1 MANFDIRNRV
11 ALVTGGATGIGF
23 GVAKGLAQAGAVVVV
38 AGRRLDKAREAA
50 EELKGSGAKAEAI
63 ALDVTQKS
71 DIDREFGAVA
81 ARHGRLDILVTSAGT
96 NRRLPTL
103 EYDEASWDAVIDTNL
118 KGPLLCAQPFVRR
131 RVAAGGGGAI
141 VNIASTAAFSARAGA
156 GHYCA
161 SKAGLVMLTKCMAME
176 FGPHRI
182 RVNAVAPGLIDVEG
196 ERVSADYKRNFLPMI
211 PYGRLGLP
219 PDVARAV
226 AFLASDAADFITG
239 TVLPVDG
246 GFLTGRP
253 LMRAGS
259 T

>member
-1 MANFDIRNRV
+1 MTKRV
-11 ALVTGGATGIGF
+11 AVVTGAATGLGRAIAEALAADGAA
-23 GVAKGLAQAGAVVVV
+23 VAVTDINLASATRV
-38 AGRRLDKAREAA
+38 
-50 EELKGSGAKAEAI
+50 AEAI
-63 ALDVTQKS
+63 ARNGGSARAWRLDVRDAAAT
-71 DIDREFGAVA
+71 EAFYTEVEGAL
-81 ARHGRLDILVTSAGT
+81 GTPTELVNNAGIYPD
-96 NRRLPTL
+96 NTL
-103 EYDEASWDAVIDTNL
+103 VDLSEAVWDAVIDTNL

-131 RVAAGGGGAI
+131 RIAAGGGGAI

-176 FGPHRI
+176 FGAHRI

-196 ERVSADYKRNFLPMI
+196 ERVSSEYKRNFLPMI
-211 PYGRLGLP
+211 PYGRLGVP

-259 T
+259 Q

>member
-1 MANFDIRNRV
+1 MTKRV
-11 ALVTGGATGIGF
+11 AVVTGAAHGLGRAIAETLAAE
-23 GVAKGLAQAGAVVVV
+23 GVAVAVTDINLDAASRTVATITAGGGTAQAW
-38 AGRRLDKAREAA
+38 RLDVRDAAAIEALFAAVEAA
-50 EELKGSGAKAEAI
+50 LGTPTALVNNAGIYPDNALSDMAEA
-63 ALDVTQKS
+63 V
-71 DIDREFGAVA
+71 
-81 ARHGRLDILVTSAGT
+81 
-96 NRRLPTL
+96 
-103 EYDEASWDAVIDTNL
+103 WDAVIDTNL

-131 RVAAGGGGAI
+131 RIAAGGGGAI

-182 RVNAVAPGLIDVEG
+182 RVNAVAPGLIEVEG
-196 ERVSADYKRNFLPMI
+196 ERVSADYKKNFLPMI

-219 PDVARAV
+219 ADVARAV
-226 AFLASDAADFITG
+226 AYLASDAADFITG
-239 TVLPVDG
+239 TVLPIDG

>member
-1 MANFDIRNRV
+1 MTKRV
-11 ALVTGGATGIGF
+11 AVVTGAAHGLGRAIAETLAAE
-23 GVAKGLAQAGAVVVV
+23 GVAVAVTDINRDAASRTVATITAGGGTAQAW
-38 AGRRLDKAREAA
+38 RLDVRDAAAIEALFAAVEAA
-50 EELKGSGAKAEAI
+50 LGTPTALVNNAGIYPDNALSDMAEA
-63 ALDVTQKS
+63 V
-71 DIDREFGAVA
+71 
-81 ARHGRLDILVTSAGT
+81 
-96 NRRLPTL
+96 
-103 EYDEASWDAVIDTNL
+103 WDAVIDTNL

-131 RVAAGGGGAI
+131 RIAAGGGGAI

-182 RVNAVAPGLIDVEG
+182 RVNAVAPGLIEVEG
-196 ERVSADYKRNFLPMI
+196 ERVSADYKKNFLPMI

-219 PDVARAV
+219 ADVARAV
-226 AFLASDAADFITG
+226 AYLASDAADFITG
-239 TVLPVDG
+239 TVLPIDG

>member
-1 MANFDIRNRV
+1 MSKRV
-11 ALVTGGATGIGF
+11 AVVTGAATGLGRAIAETLAAD
-23 GVAKGLAQAGAVVVV
+23 GVAVAVTDIDLDAATRVAAGIAR
-38 AGRRLDKAREAA
+38 AGGAARAWRLDVRDAAAIEALHAEVEAA
-50 EELKGSGAKAEAI
+50 LGTPTVLVNNAGIYPDNTLTDLSEA
-63 ALDVTQKS
+63 V
-71 DIDREFGAVA
+71 
-81 ARHGRLDILVTSAGT
+81 
-96 NRRLPTL
+96 
-103 EYDEASWDAVIDTNL
+103 WDAVIDTNL
-118 KGPLLCAQPFVRR
+118 KGPLLCAQPFVKR
-131 RVAAGGGGAI
+131 RVAVGGGGAI
-141 VNIASTAAFSARAGA
+141 VNIASTAAFSARVGA

-211 PYGRLGLP
+211 PYGRLGLA

-226 AFLASDAADFITG
+226 AYLASDAADFITG